1 MAVRMEDREGGHTD
15 TFESRANGT
24 QWEIVLGVLIEGP
37 ARDSTQGFSL
47 NHQAGLGPRS
57 PSLRSGVNLGTIALW
72 FRLDMS
78 SVRCLWGT
86 QVGISV
92 RSTEQELRRK
102 AKLWGCVGN

>member
-1 MAVRMEDREGGHTD
+1 MEEEKGDIQTCL
-15 TFESRANGT
+15 SRANGT
-24 QWEIVLGVLIEGP
+24 RWELVLGVSREGP
-37 ARDSTQGFSL
+37 ARDSAQGFSL
-47 NHQAGLGPRS
+47 SHQVRLGTRS
-57 PSLRSGVNLGTIALW
+57 PSLRSGVDLGTIDHW

-92 RSTEQELRRK
+92 RYMERELRRE